1 MIPNSLDDWVIV
13 IMVVILVYGACVT
26 RLEQMKQQTK
36 EEQNGKANKT
46 EKSK

>member
-1 MIPNSLDDWVIV
+1 MPNSLDDWVIV
-13 IMVVILVYGACVT
+13 IMVAILVYGACMT

-36 EEQNGKANKT
+36 DEENDKTSKT